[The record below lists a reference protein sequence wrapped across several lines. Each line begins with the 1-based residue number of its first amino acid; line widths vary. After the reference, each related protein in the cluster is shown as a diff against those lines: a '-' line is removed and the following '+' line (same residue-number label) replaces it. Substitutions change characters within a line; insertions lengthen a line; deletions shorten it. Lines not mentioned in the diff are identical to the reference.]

1 MIIETWNWNQL
12 YWSASLV
19 NFEFKNCK
27 MNSLPHRDTHSPA
40 WRLNAL
46 LVHIWCRFYFWLF
59 ATSKWCSGIAWA
71 IAKSICA
78 RVYSLS
84 PAWWVFLLVVFR
96 FLSIFLHFS
105 LAFGCGFLA
114 IVAYIVHIYNVACV
128 CCMHVAAQNKL
139 RINTLENKGTAES
152 RISLTSQYMYM
163 DEIERRKTTNDENGS
178 TRWCDACVEY
188 TFFSGL
194 LLLLLRIKCV
204 GSAHTFNVTLI
215 VYYWVW

>member
-1 MIIETWNWNQL
+1 
-12 YWSASLV
+12 
-19 NFEFKNCK
+19 
-27 MNSLPHRDTHSPA
+27 MNPLPHRDTHSPA

-71 IAKSICA
+71 MAKSICA

-96 FLSIFLHFS
+96 FLSSFLHFS
-105 LAFGCGFLA
+105 IAFGCGFLA

-128 CCMHVAAQNKL
+128 CCMYVAAQNKL

-152 RISLTSQYMYM
+152 RISLTSQYMYTWKKKM
-163 DEIERRKTTNDENGS
+163 KLKEGKQRMMKTIPRVDAMHVLNIHFFLVCCCCCWESNALGRRTHLT
-178 TRWCDACVEY
+178 
-188 TFFSGL
+188 L
-194 LLLLLRIKCV
+194 L
-204 GSAHTFNVTLI
+204 
-215 VYYWVW
+215 

>member
-152 RISLTSQYMYM
+152 RISLTSQYINWKKKNNEWWKLFHALMRCMCWIY
-163 DEIERRKTTNDENGS
+163 IFFWFAAAAAENQM
-178 TRWCDACVEY
+178 RW
-188 TFFSGL
+188 
-194 LLLLLRIKCV
+194 V
-204 GSAHTFNVTLI
+204 GAHI
-215 VYYWVW
+215 

>member
-128 CCMHVAAQNKL
+128 CCMYVAAQNKL

-152 RISLTSQYMYM
+152 RISLTSQYINWKKKNNEWWKRFHALMRCMCWIY
-163 DEIERRKTTNDENGS
+163 IFFWFAAAAAENQM
-178 TRWCDACVEY
+178 RW
-188 TFFSGL
+188 
-194 LLLLLRIKCV
+194 V
-204 GSAHTFNVTLI
+204 GAHI
-215 VYYWVW
+215 